1 MPAQSPDG
9 VLDFWFSD
17 AARPHWFVR
26 SEALDARIRDV
37 LGPLHIQAAR
47 GELDHWAADPRGALA
62 LIILLDQAPR
72 NLHRGSANAFA
83 TDPVALRHAS
93 AAVDLGH
100 DRELGE
106 EERVFLYLPFE
117 HSESLAD
124 QDRCIA
130 LMSGLQNPMWLDYA
144 ERHRQ
149 VIARFGRFPHRNAVV
164 GRESTDEE
172 LAFLTQP
179 GSSF

>member
-9 VLDFWFSD
+9 VLEFWFSD

-26 SEALDARIRDV
+26 SEAFDARVRDV
-37 LGPLHIQAAR
+37 LGPLHTQAAA
-47 GELDHWAADPRGALA
+47 GQLDHWVRDPRGALA
-62 LIILLDQAPR
+62 LVILLDQVPR
-72 NLHRGSANAFA
+72 NIHRGSANAFA
-83 TDPVALRHAS
+83 TDPLALRHARD
-93 AAVDLGH
+93 AVDLGL

-106 EERVFLYLPFE
+106 DERVFLYLPFE

-124 QDRCIA
+124 QDRCVT
-130 LMSGLQNPMWLDYA
+130 LMATLRNPMWLDYA

-149 VIARFGRFPHRNAVV
+149 VIARFGRFPHRNATL
-164 GRESTDEE
+164 GRASSDEE

>member
-26 SEALDARIRDV
+26 SEAFDARVRDV
-37 LGPLHIQAAR
+37 LGPLHAQAAR
-47 GELDHWAADPRGALA
+47 GELEHWAADPRGALA
-62 LIILLDQAPR
+62 LILLLDQAPR
-72 NLHRGSANAFA
+72 NLHRGSADAFA
-83 TDPVALRHAS
+83 TDAAALRHTR

-124 QDRCIA
+124 QDRCLA
-130 LMSGLQNPMWLDYA
+130 LLSAMQNPLWLDYA
-144 ERHRQ
+144 DGHRQ
-149 VIARFGRFPHRNAVV
+149 IIARFGRFPHRNAVV

-172 LAFLTQP
+172 LAFLKQP